1 MDDAAHEGEA
11 VRGPSRLPLRLLIGL
26 AQGFAAAYLL
36 HALDKKLW
44 PSGDTHALITSYMLI
59 WLWPAVLLFSVA
71 TRRGAFV
78 LWPLAAAAIIAGI
91 SYYSVWR
98 LGDLGTSDAF
108 RALNYAA
115 TFVALPAL
123 LFIAQSLITASD
135 TDGRVIATYPTYFD
149 TAWKLGIQTVF
160 ASAFVVAFWIVLW
173 MGAELFHLIGID
185 VLRDLT
191 RNKWFAVPAS
201 TVAFAYAIDLTDV
214 RAGLIGGVRN
224 LALMLMSWILPL
236 MALLAVAF
244 LLTLPFTGVGPLWA
258 TKSATAL
265 LLSAAAILIVLVNA
279 AYRDGENGYPLL
291 IKIAGSIGAVALVPL
306 VAIASYALMMRIG
319 QYGLTPDRILAFFAA
334 GIAVCFA
341 MGYAISAVN
350 IGGWLKGVEPTNVF
364 AAFLTIAVILAL
376 LTPLADPARLSVHD
390 QVRRLA
396 GGKTS
401 AEEFDYDF
409 LRFQSGRYGREAL
422 GKLAAQGVGKE
433 PDKVAMLAAEA
444 QKREFPKSI
453 EPKIAPD
460 LAARITVYPAG
471 SKLPES
477 FLAEAWLKSDGAWR
491 VRQCADNPCEAFL
504 IDIDADGKAEI
515 LVSSEV
521 YKETDKGWALVGS
534 LSQMYCPSVLEALK
548 RGDYSLAPNPF
559 KDVIAGG
566 ARLHFQS
573 YDTACPPS
581 EDAAPTPNPGAL
593 K

>member
-1 MDDAAHEGEA
+1 MDDAAHDGE
-11 VRGPSRLPLRLLIGL
+11 VGHGPSRLPLRLLIGL
-26 AQGFAAAYLL
+26 AQGLALAYLV
-36 HALDKKLW
+36 HAVDKKLW
-44 PSGDTHALITSYMLI
+44 PSQDSYALATTFMLV

-71 TRRGAFV
+71 TRRGTFV
-78 LWPLAAAAIIAGI
+78 LWSLAAAAIIGGI

-98 LGDLGTSDAF
+98 LGDL
-108 RALNYAA
+108 AA
-115 TFVALPAL
+115 NEIRPISMAAPFVALPAL
-123 LFIAQSLITASD
+123 LFVAQALISSAD
-135 TDGRVIATYPTYFD
+135 TDGRVIARYPTYFD

-173 MGAELFHLIGID
+173 MGAELFHLIGLD
-185 VLRDLT
+185 FLRDLT
-191 RNKWFAVPAS
+191 RNKWFAIPAS
-201 TVAFAYAIDLTDV
+201 AVAFAYAIDLTDV

-244 LLTLPFTGVGPLWA
+244 LLTLPFTGVGPLWQ
-258 TKSATAL
+258 TKSATVL

-291 IKIAGSIGAVALVPL
+291 IKVAGTVGAVALVPL
-306 VAIASYALMMRIG
+306 VAIASYALMLRIG

-396 GGKTS
+396 AGKTN

-409 LRFQSGRYGREAL
+409 LRFKSGRYGREAL
-422 GKLAAQGVGKE
+422 TRLAAQGVGKE
-433 PDKVAMLAAEA
+433 PDKVAALAAEA
-444 QKREFPKSI
+444 QKRDQPKPA
-453 EPKIAPD
+453 EPKVLPD
-460 LAARITVYPAG
+460 LVSRITVYPAG
-471 SKLPES
+471 AKLPES
-477 FLAEAWLKSDGAWR
+477 FLAEAWLKSEGAWR

-504 IDIDADGKAEI
+504 VDIDGDAKAEI
-515 LVSSEV
+515 LMASEV
-521 YKETDKGWALVGS
+521 YKDGDKGWALIGS
-534 LSQMYCPSVLEALK
+534 LSQMYCPTVLEALK
-548 RGDYSLAPNPF
+548 RGEFSLAASPF
-559 KDVIAGG
+559 KDIVAGG

-573 YDTACPPS
+573 YETGCPDV
-581 EDAAPTPNPGAL
+581 EVVIL
-593 K
+593 KKAK